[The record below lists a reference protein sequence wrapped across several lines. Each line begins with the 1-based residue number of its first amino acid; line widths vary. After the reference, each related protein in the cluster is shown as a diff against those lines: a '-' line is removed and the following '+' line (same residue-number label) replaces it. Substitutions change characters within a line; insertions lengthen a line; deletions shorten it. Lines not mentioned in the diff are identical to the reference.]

1 MSMWGTIGLFV
12 GIAGCLAFLAPYMV
26 VVKRW
31 WGEVERVHVVVF
43 IVVILGLF
51 LLYVLRRLFPEDVFQ
66 WIRLGA
72 LWLLALACVWRAV
85 IFNAGLIRAVRR
97 RRRARRDVR

>member
-1 MSMWGTIGLFV
+1 MNTWGTIGLFV
-12 GIAGCLAFLAPYMV
+12 GIIGCLAFLVPYMI

-31 WGEVERVHVVVF
+31 TADVERVHVVVF
-43 IVVILGLF
+43 TAVVLGLF

-72 LWLLALACVWRAV
+72 LWLLALACVWRAA
-85 IFNAGLIRAVRR
+85 IFLAGLIRGVRR
-97 RRRARRDVR
+97 RRRAHRDVR